1 MIKCSKN
8 NTNCNEII
16 ELIVNKLPQGHKILN
31 KQNNEGKTILFVA
44 GEKGD
49 NKLISMLFEKGAK
62 NLQTNDGYMLQTD
75 MDATITDMDA
85 SVTDIQPKLLTDDD
99 SSILIQEIKQ
109 NGGALSEIISSIALR
124 GGKKTKK
131 NKKSASGV
139 RKIKMISDNS
149 DSSNSVSSD
158 VSRSHSNA
166 LSRMIS
172 NKKSQMHDKFLNK
185 LKSML
190 SDKLISIDN
199 KILPDADDNAEILK
213 RFLYGKISEENP
225 QLSSFDKI
233 TMLNKMSDD
242 EISSDIKKIKNFKEL
257 IKLNKDIKQRRSEK
271 VNSES
276 SFSDDKHKKNKSSD
290 MSDTSDMSDN
300 DSTIGDITGVKQ
312 KKSKKVDN
320 KINKSKS
327 KK

>member
-1 MIKCSKN
+1 MSK
-8 NTNCNEII
+8 TNY
-16 ELIVNKLPQGHKILN
+16 LIVFILICI
-31 KQNNEGKTILFVA
+31 ILYF
-44 GEKGD
+44 
-49 NKLISMLFEKGAK
+49 
-62 NLQTNDGYMLQTD
+62 
-75 MDATITDMDA
+75 
-85 SVTDIQPKLLTDDD
+85 
-99 SSILIQEIKQ
+99 SSI
-109 NGGALSEIISSIALR
+109 
-124 GGKKTKK
+124 
-131 NKKSASGV
+131 
-139 RKIKMISDNS
+139 NS
-149 DSSNSVSSD
+149 MKVNEKEGFQI
-158 VSRSHSNA
+158 RSYYN
-166 LSRMIS
+166 S
-172 NKKSQMHDKFLNK
+172 NKRKLRLYVQPVFDKI
-185 LKSML
+185 KSML
-190 SDKLISIDN
+190 SDKKISVN
-199 KILPDADDNAEILK
+199 SKIIQNEDDNAQIIK